1 MADQEKFVENDKK
14 LSISVL
20 SGAAFCRRR
29 FKKCLKIL
37 QKALQNEKRRCQSA
51 CTFFVLSLKLNQR
64 SLDGRR

>member
-37 QKALQNEKRRCQSA
+37 RKHYKMKKGAANRHAPFLFYR
-51 CTFFVLSLKLNQR
+51 
-64 SLDGRR
+64 